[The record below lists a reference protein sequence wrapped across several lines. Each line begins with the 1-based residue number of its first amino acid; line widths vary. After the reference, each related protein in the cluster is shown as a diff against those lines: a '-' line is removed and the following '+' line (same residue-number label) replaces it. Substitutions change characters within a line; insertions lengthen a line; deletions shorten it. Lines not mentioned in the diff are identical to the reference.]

1 MDRTRRLE
9 HLRGHLAPSCP
20 PPVQCQSTQNVSTR
34 SVSLSSPSTVVDV
47 RAARP
52 IAPDGTPSSDWR
64 GIQGLGQICVAVETA
79 DGSVGYGIGGGG
91 QPGIGVIELALR
103 PLLIGKDASDV
114 EALWEDMYDHTLAYG
129 RKGLAIMAISGV
141 DLALWDL
148 RGKAAGK
155 TIAEVLGAPAAKV
168 S

>member
-1 MDRTRRLE
+1 MDRARRLE
-9 HLRGHLAPSCP
+9 HLRGHLAPSFL
-20 PPVQCQSTQNVSTR
+20 PPVQAAQAAAAAS
-34 SVSLSSPSTVVDV
+34 SVSPSPSTIVDV

-52 IAPDGTPSSDWR
+52 IAPDGTPSSDWG

-79 DGSVGYGIGGGG
+79 DGSAGYGIGGGG

-103 PLLIGKDASDV
+103 PLLIGKDASNV